1 MNKGAVYSDAI
12 AAGFFTQLL
21 KTAAQDTWNLV
32 QVVAVLPDTSLISRD
47 LLPPTS
53 VISRQIG
60 LNLRFPSSYLGLN
73 VPVVS
78 PPEGLPELG
87 LLNQQDL
94 TLDQQDL
101 TLAERVRQVREQLIS
116 EPGVGVAHIA

>member
-47 LLPPTS
+47 LLPPIS

-94 TLDQQDL
+94 TP
-101 TLAERVRQVREQLIS
+101 AERVKQVREQLIS